1 MLIKNILWSLFITG
15 LCVGVHYILTRWV
28 TRRLQ
33 CATLRKPR
41 AGLLCSLLLL
51 AHLSECGVYAAFYY
65 IHHCFSSLYDS
76 LYFSITSF
84 ATVGYGDLLLPRFW
98 EISGSLEGMT
108 GALLTGWSVALLVA
122 VVVLES
128 GEKQR

>member
-1 MLIKNILWSLFITG
+1 M
-15 LCVGVHYILTRWV
+15 
-28 TRRLQ
+28 
-33 CATLRKPR
+33 
-41 AGLLCSLLLL
+41 
-51 AHLSECGVYAAFYY
+51 
-65 IHHCFSSLYDS
+65 
-76 LYFSITSF
+76 
-84 ATVGYGDLLLPRFW
+84 PRFW

>member
-1 MLIKNILWSLFITG
+1 MQHFIIFIIA
-15 LCVGVHYILTRWV
+15 LVHFT
-28 TRRLQ
+28 
-33 CATLRKPR
+33 
-41 AGLLCSLLLL
+41 
-51 AHLSECGVYAAFYY
+51 
-65 IHHCFSSLYDS
+65 
-76 LYFSITSF
+76 ITSF